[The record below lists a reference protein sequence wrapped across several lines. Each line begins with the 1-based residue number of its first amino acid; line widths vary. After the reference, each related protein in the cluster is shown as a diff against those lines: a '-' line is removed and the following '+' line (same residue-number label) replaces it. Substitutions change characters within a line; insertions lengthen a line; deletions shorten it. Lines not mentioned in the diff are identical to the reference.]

1 MKFFVDNIFNALLL
15 VTMLASGAALL
26 IPNLL
31 RRGDKV
37 TTLQATQM
45 INQGK
50 TVLLDVRNSAEFAAG
65 HMRDARNIPVKE
77 LQNRLA
83 ELDKMKAKTV
93 LVICASG
100 LQSARATAILRK
112 AGFASVTSLAGGMK
126 AWQDLGLPVAR

>member
-1 MKFFVDNIFNALLL
+1 
-15 VTMLASGAALL
+15 MLASGAALL

-50 TVLLDVRNSAEFAAG
+50 TVLLDVRDNAEFAAG

-83 ELDKMKAKTV
+83 ELDKMKSRNV

>member
-1 MKFFVDNIFNALLL
+1 MKFFADNIFNAILL

-50 TVLLDVRNSAEFAAG
+50 TVLLDVRDNAEFAAG

-83 ELDKMKAKTV
+83 ELDKMKSRNV